1 MNKNQTKKYSFQSGT
16 HVNNEY
22 NQGIKP
28 EYNQGIK
35 LKQESKLI
43 ERKQN
48 KEAFEKKAADHFEN
62 DQDLKNKIFNL
73 SNQFT
78 TFVKDK
84 TLSQNKSPI
93 QLDIE
98 KDVSRQIVDIGL
110 QLNNDESK
118 PEGIGSAGCIMLL
131 LRCTLA
137 QRDIINELGY
147 KINFLEKKILNLESK
162 PNPDGNK

>member
-1 MNKNQTKKYSFQSGT
+1 MNKTQTKRYGFQSGT
-16 HVNNEY
+16 HAKPEY

-35 LKQESKLI
+35 LKQESKLA
-43 ERKQN
+43 ERREN
-48 KEAFEKKAADHFEN
+48 KEAFEKKATEHFEN

-73 SNQFT
+73 SNQFV

-84 TLSQNKSPI
+84 TLSENKSPI
-93 QLDIE
+93 QLDLE
-98 KDVSRQIVDIGL
+98 KDISRQIVDIGL

-147 KINFLEKKILNLESK
+147 KINNLEKKILNLESK
-162 PNPDGNK
+162 PNRDDNK